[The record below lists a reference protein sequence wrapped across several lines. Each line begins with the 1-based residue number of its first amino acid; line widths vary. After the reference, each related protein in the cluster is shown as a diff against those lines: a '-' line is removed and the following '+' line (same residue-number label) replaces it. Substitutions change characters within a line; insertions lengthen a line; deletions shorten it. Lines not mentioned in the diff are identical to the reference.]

1 MGKKRGHSDIGASCL
16 SVQRLLKGNEQMKG
30 SKQETY
36 TQALASQGLVPLG
49 PACCCLRIHQGTYL
63 HRPALKLLGVLS

>member
-36 TQALASQGLVPLG
+36 TQALASQGLAPLG
-49 PACCCLRIHQGTYL
+49 PACCCSELTRAHICIGQHSNSWGF
-63 HRPALKLLGVLS
+63 